1 MMRARAVLALLL
13 ALACCAARAEPDSF
27 AARPEVQAF
36 IRQLVERHAF
46 SESELQSVF
55 SRARRE
61 EGVLT
66 AVQTT
71 PVALARSWEEYRAIF
86 VNERLVKTGL
96 GFWREHRTQLER
108 VRRTYGVPEE
118 IIVAILGVETFYGRN
133 TGRWRVIDALSTL
146 AFDYPP
152 RAPFFRGELENYLL
166 FAREMDVDVFALKG
180 SYAGAIGIPQFMP
193 TSYLRYA
200 VDFDGDGVS
209 DLSRNAADAIGS
221 VGNFLKQH
229 GWRRGELVQRA
240 ARVNGDGPR
249 RLRGRQSA
257 AAAQPGRTRA
267 GRHRSA
273 RRGAARRHARRPAGV
288 ALPGQAGRVPA
299 GAAEFLRAHA
309 LQPQRVLCDGGVR
322 SRGHAARHARPAE
335 AGGRSRAP
343 QEGLPEGR

>member
-1 MMRARAVLALLL
+1 MTRARAALALLL
-13 ALACCAARAEPDSF
+13 ALAGCAARAEPDSF

-36 IRQLVERHAF
+36 IQLLVERHAF
-46 SESELQSVF
+46 SESELQAVF

-71 PVALARSWEEYRAIF
+71 PVALARSWEDYRATF
-86 VNERLVKTGL
+86 VNERLVKNGL

-118 IIVAILGVETFYGRN
+118 IVVAILGVETFYGRN
-133 TGRWRVIDALSTL
+133 TGRWRVIDSLSTL

-229 GWRRGELVQRA
+229 GWRRGELVQRG
-240 ARVNGDGPR
+240 ARVNGDGHGAYADGNPLPR
-249 RLRGRQSA
+249 HSLEEL
-257 AAAQPGRTRA
+257 AQA
-267 GRHRSA
+267 GVEA
-273 RRGAARRHARRPAGV
+273 RGAALPAGTRAV
-288 ALPGQAGRVPA
+288 LLELRSPDKPA
-299 GAAEFLRAHA
+299 EYRLGLQNFYVLTRYNRSVFYAMAVSDLADTLRAT
-309 LQPQRVLCDGGVR
+309 
-322 SRGHAARHARPAE
+322 RHRPKP
-335 AGGRSRAP
+335 GSK
-343 QEGLPEGR
+343 

>member
-1 MMRARAVLALLL
+1 MTRGRAILALLL
-13 ALACCAARAEPDSF
+13 ALAGCAARAEADSF

-46 SESELQSVF
+46 SENELQAVF

-71 PVALARSWEEYRAIF
+71 PAALARSWEDYRATF
-86 VNERLVKTGL
+86 VNERLVKNGL
-96 GFWREHRTQLER
+96 SFWREHRTQLER

-118 IIVAILGVETFYGRN
+118 IVVAILGVETFYGRN
-133 TGRWRVIDALSTL
+133 TGRWRVIDSLSTL

-229 GWRRGELVQRA
+229 GWRRGELVQRG
-240 ARVNGDGPR
+240 ARVNGDGHGAYADGNPLPR
-249 RLRGRQSA
+249 HSLEEL
-257 AAAQPGRTRA
+257 AQA
-267 GRHRSA
+267 GVEA
-273 RRGAARRHARRPAGV
+273 RGAALPAGTRAV
-288 ALPGQAGRVPA
+288 LLELRSPDKPA
-299 GAAEFLRAHA
+299 EYRLGLQNFYVLTRYNRSVFYAMAVSDLADTLRAT
-309 LQPQRVLCDGGVR
+309 
-322 SRGHAARHARPAE
+322 RHRQKPGAK
-335 AGGRSRAP
+335 
-343 QEGLPEGR
+343 